1 MYNPKE
7 YWSKIGADYKA
18 KSERDDELLNL
29 GQCIRKYVPQ
39 GKSVLEVG
47 AGNGRVYHF
56 LHERM
61 PEIEGRYK
69 MCDFVDSFRNAC
81 RQRTGILP
89 RRWNGKTLPYSDGKF
104 SLVVSFSVLL
114 HVPSSDIEKFIKEH
128 IRVSSRYLFIA
139 TWYEAGDDWAS
150 QGPYF
155 RHDYFLLFKE
165 NKLRVVETM
174 KCSHPRRAN
183 WLLERMDAKF

>member
-1 MYNPKE
+1 MYEPKT
-7 YWSKIGADYKA
+7 YWNAVGKDYRA
-18 KSERDDELLNL
+18 KSERVDELFNL
-29 GQCIRKYVPQ
+29 EKCIRRYVPLEENI
-39 GKSVLEVG
+39 LEVG
-47 AGNGRVYHF
+47 SGNGRVYHF
-56 LHERM
+56 LRERM

-104 SLVVSFSVLL
+104 NLVVSFSVLL
-114 HVPSSDIEKFIKEH
+114 HVPSSDIERFIKAH

-139 TWYEAGDDWAS
+139 TWYEVGDDWVS

-155 RHDYFLLFKE
+155 RHDYFSLFEE
-165 NKLRVVETM
+165 NNLRVAETL
-174 KCSHPRRAN
+174 KCSNPRRAN
-183 WLLERMDAKF
+183 WLLEKTDA